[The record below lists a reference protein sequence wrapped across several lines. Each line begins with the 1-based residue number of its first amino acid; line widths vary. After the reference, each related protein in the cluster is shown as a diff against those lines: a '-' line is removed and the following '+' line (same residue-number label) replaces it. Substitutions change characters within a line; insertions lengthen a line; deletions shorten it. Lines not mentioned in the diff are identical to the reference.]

1 MKKKVKFGNRE
12 YIIYDDGNIFDIKNN
27 KFKTQNVTY
36 KGYMKVSLWIDNK
49 YKNKFVHRLVME
61 TFCPIDNMN
70 NLQVNHKDGNK
81 KNNHLS
87 NLEWCTQSENQ
98 KHAFKNGLIS
108 RVGEKNSQCKQNEE
122 QVLRIIED
130 LKSSI
135 PIQKISEKYNISK
148 STISAIRNK
157 KLWKHLTENIYFPKS
172 KFSNQK

>member
-27 KFKTQNVTY
+27 KFKTQN
-36 KGYMKVSLWIDNK
+36 L
-49 YKNKFVHRLVME
+49 H
-61 TFCPIDNMN
+61 
-70 NLQVNHKDGNK
+70 VNHKDGNK